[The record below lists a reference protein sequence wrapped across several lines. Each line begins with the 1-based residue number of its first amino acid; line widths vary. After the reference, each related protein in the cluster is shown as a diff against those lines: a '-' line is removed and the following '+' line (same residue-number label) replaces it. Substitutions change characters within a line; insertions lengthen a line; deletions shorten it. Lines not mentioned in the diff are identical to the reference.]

1 MLYNREDPSQLE
13 MSFDLGHYQPS
24 LRPRYVTPPV
34 GTTDAVAS
42 SSSSVI
48 PSPIYQSIFLDKGSC
63 ESSWTWKRIDPAKV
77 LLVKWWR
84 QFSHEVSHFLRVVPF
99 VRLIQGTLTSI
110 YEGVS
115 SSFLSSFYRSTSDT
129 IYLYSCTCLA
139 CGIGSVKSSTYYCG
153 SWTLVNTHEI
163 AVISGLA
170 AAHQLGAGYPFE
182 EDELA
187 TLQFDSYLSLAHG
200 ASRRTEYYH

>member
-1 MLYNREDPSQLE
+1 MLVLLFIYSHYTSYSDAADDHSDYDGDGDGDEVMCSMLNREDPSQLE

-34 GTTDAVAS
+34 GTTDATAS
-42 SSSSVI
+42 SSSSVL

-99 VRLIQGTLTSI
+99 VRLIQGTVMITYEGGHRQIALASYRHSI
-110 YEGVS
+110 YLLLI
-115 SSFLSSFYRSTSDT
+115 LS
-129 IYLYSCTCLA
+129 IYLY
-139 CGIGSVKSSTYYCG
+139 
-153 SWTLVNTHEI
+153 
-163 AVISGLA
+163 
-170 AAHQLGAGYPFE
+170 
-182 EDELA
+182 
-187 TLQFDSYLSLAHG
+187 
-200 ASRRTEYYH
+200 